1 MWCIK
6 AWNAPVDQG
15 SIDIAALSVLAQ
27 QATEIK
33 QGSAK
38 VATQIQVNAGSDDSA
53 IVTPKK
59 LRLGFEASLAP
70 NGYIVFPSWLGGL
83 MLQWG
88 QASMQ
93 GTTQTFNYPTA
104 FRSQVYQMVATDAGS
119 GAHSLGATAIS
130 LASFTAYGNV
140 ATTNF
145 RYFAIGA

>member
-59 LRLGFEASLAP
+59 LRLGFEASIAP